1 MATERRAWVT
11 ERTWTIK
18 GVSDRTREAVL
29 EAAHAAGL
37 TVGGWV
43 DQTLARAAEEA
54 HHPKPSA
61 ATREDVAELLDAR
74 LKPGEEAL
82 GRLAAQL
89 TGLEEKVSRRTEAG
103 PARARAQA
111 RNQGR
116 PRLRLP
122 EPGAR

>member
-1 MATERRAWVT
+1 MASGRVWA
-11 ERTWTIK
+11 IK
-18 GVSDRTREAVL
+18 GVSDRTRDAVV
-29 EAAHAAGL
+29 EIAHDAGL
-37 TVGGWV
+37 TIGEWV
-43 DQTLARAAEEA
+43 DQALARAAEEA
-54 HHPKPSA
+54 RHPRPPA
-61 ATREDVAELLDAR
+61 ASREDVAELLDAR

-89 TGLEEKVSRRTEAG
+89 AALEEKVSRRTEAG

-111 RNQGR
+111 KNQGR